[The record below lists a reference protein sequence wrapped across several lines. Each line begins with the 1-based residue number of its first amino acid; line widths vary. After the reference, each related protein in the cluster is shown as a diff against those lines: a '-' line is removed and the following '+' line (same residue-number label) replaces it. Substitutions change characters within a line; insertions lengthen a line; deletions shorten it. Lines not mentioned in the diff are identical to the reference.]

1 MRWSPIYKVSA
12 SPRPTGESM
21 INLLDMGTFRGIIT
35 AVLLGLFVR
44 LVIWA
49 WSKARRPAFEA
60 AARMALEDDTLPGE
74 DAK

>member
-1 MRWSPIYKVSA
+1 MN
-12 SPRPTGESM
+12 T
-21 INLLDMGTFRGIIT
+21 LLTLGTLRGIVT
-35 AVLLGLFVR
+35 AVLLGLFIR

-60 AARMALEDDTLPGE
+60 AARMALEDDALPGE

>member
-1 MRWSPIYKVSA
+1 
-12 SPRPTGESM
+12 M